1 MYLKLQAFAA
11 LALATTVFA
20 NPAFADTWTVDR
32 DKSSLSFEV
41 IQGEGSVTGSFGAW
55 DAAIN
60 FDPASPEQAMIKATI
75 ETGSASTG
83 SAQFDGMLPGPDFF
97 DAAGFPQAVFQS
109 DKVTAL
115 GGDAYRAEGTLT
127 IRDIS
132 QPVTLD
138 FTLNIT
144 GDTAVADGTAT
155 VSRTAHQVGASVETN
170 SLADA
175 VKVKLDLTATR

>member
-1 MYLKLQAFAA
+1 MHLKHTAIAA
-11 LALATTVFA
+11 LALAAAAFA
-20 NPAFADTWTVDR
+20 TPAFADTWTVDKDR
-32 DKSSLSFEV
+32 SSLSFDV
-41 IQGEGSVTGSFGAW
+41 IQGEGTVSGSFSAW
-55 DAAIN
+55 DADID
-60 FDPASPEQAMIKATI
+60 FDPAAPEQATIRATV
-75 ETGSASTG
+75 ETGSATTG

-97 DAAGFPQAVFQS
+97 DSAGFPQAVFQS
-109 DKVTAL
+109 DKVTPL

-132 QPVTLD
+132 QPVTLE
-138 FTLNIT
+138 FTLKIT

-155 VSRTAHQVGASVETN
+155 VSRKAHQVGASVATS

>member
-1 MYLKLQAFAA
+1 MHLKHHAIAA
-11 LALATTVFA
+11 LTLLATAFTH
-20 NPAFADTWTVDR
+20 PAFAYTWTVDK

-41 IQGEGSVTGSFGAW
+41 VQGEGTVTGSFSAW
-55 DAAIN
+55 DAAID
-60 FDPASPEQAMIKATI
+60 FDPAAPEQAKIKATI

-97 DAAGFPQAVFQS
+97 DVAGFPQAVFQS
-109 DKVTAL
+109 TKVTAL

-138 FTLNIT
+138 FTLNISD
-144 GDTAVADGTAT
+144 DTAAANGTAT
-155 VSRTAHQVGASVETN
+155 ISRAAHQVGASVETN

-175 VKVKLDLTATR
+175 VTVKLDLTATR

>member
-1 MYLKLQAFAA
+1 MHLKHHAIAALTLLATAFAP
-11 LALATTVFA
+11 
-20 NPAFADTWTVDR
+20 PAFADTWTVDK

-41 IQGEGSVTGSFGAW
+41 VQGEGTVSGSFSSW
-55 DAAIN
+55 DAAID
-60 FDPASPEQAMIKATI
+60 FDPAAPEQAKIKATI
-75 ETGSASTG
+75 ETGSVSTG

-97 DAAGFPQAVFQS
+97 DAAGFPQAVFES

-138 FTLNIT
+138 FTLTIS
-144 GDTAVADGTAT
+144 GDTALAGGTAT
-155 VSRTAHQVGASVETN
+155 VNRTAHKVGASVATDT
-170 SLADA
+170 LADA
-175 VKVKLDLTATR
+175 VKVKLDLTASR

>member
-1 MYLKLQAFAA
+1 MHLKHHAIAAIAIAVTAF
-11 LALATTVFA
+11 TS
-20 NPAFADTWTVDR
+20 PAFADSWTVAK

-41 IQGEGSVTGSFGAW
+41 VQGEGTVSGSFSSW
-55 DAAIN
+55 DAAID
-60 FDPASPEQAMIKATI
+60 FDPASPEQARIKATI

-83 SAQFDGMLPGPDFF
+83 SAQFDGMLPGSDFF
-97 DAAGFPQAVFQS
+97 DAAGFPEAVFQS

-138 FTLNIT
+138 FTLTIT

-155 VSRTAHQVGASVETN
+155 VSRTAHKVGASIAT
-170 SLADA
+170 STLADA

>member
-1 MYLKLQAFAA
+1 MHLKHHAIAA
-11 LALATTVFA
+11 LTLLATVFA
-20 NPAFADTWTVDR
+20 HPAFADTWTVDR

-41 IQGEGSVTGSFGAW
+41 VQGEGTVSGSFSSW
-55 DAAIN
+55 DAVID
-60 FDPASPEQAMIKATI
+60 FDPAAPEQAKIKATI
-75 ETGSASTG
+75 DTASAGTG

-97 DAAGFPQAVFQS
+97 DAPGFPQAVFES

-115 GGDAYRAEGTLT
+115 GGEAYRAEGTLT

-138 FTLNIT
+138 FTLAIT
-144 GDTAVADGTAT
+144 GNTAVADGTAT
-155 VSRTAHQVGASVETN
+155 VSRTAHKVGASVATDT
-170 SLADA
+170 LADA